1 MGDSL
6 GRKYYFGLLAALGHP
21 SPLAHD
27 AAAAKHE
34 DLRFE
39 VEGTGPSVAFH
50 WRPYAK
56 EVQAQLAQW
65 GATGA
70 TGRPDVAVLSFG
82 LWDTLHETPA
92 SEVGAAVGGI
102 AEAVAQGKAGRP
114 GAFTAWLVPTA
125 VVDGKLL
132 TEEKRAHMTDAQVEA
147 AARGPARAS
156 ALPGAV
162 DVVLEGGAVTKGL
175 DARSEDGVHYDD
187 GVYEALVQMG
197 SNAYGAFVR
206 GQSADA
212 QAAQDKG
219 GKRRQRQR
227 LLLDDVADWEAWEE
241 VVEGEVGTG
250 MGTHRRLAGGAGG
263 AGPKPKE
270 IDGSMSSPMHGAFIL
285 VVVALMLL
293 TMDSYA
299 GFSWL
304 GLWLARADTSVTWEE
319 SYEPLLS
326 KILRASPAASSMPSG
341 GGVGGGG
348 SGHHHSHSGVGG
360 TGAAVR
366 GRYTPV
372 PQGEIELGG
381 VDQPVSPTDSG
392 GPNEE

>member
-1 MGDSL
+1 M
-6 GRKYYFGLLAALGHP
+6 
-21 SPLAHD
+21 
-27 AAAAKHE
+27 
-34 DLRFE
+34 
-39 VEGTGPSVAFH
+39 AFY

-65 GATGA
+65 GATGGA
-70 TGRPDVAVLSFG
+70 GGRPDVAVLSFG

-92 SEVGAAVGGI
+92 AEAAAAVGGV
-102 AEAVAQGKAGRP
+102 AEAVAQGKAGKP

-125 VVDGKLL
+125 VVDGQLL
-132 TEEKRAHMTDAQVEA
+132 TEEKRAHMTEAQVEA
-147 AARGPARAS
+147 AARAPARGS

-162 DVVLEGGAVTKGL
+162 DVVLEGGVVTKGL
-175 DARSEDGVHYDD
+175 SARSEDGVHYDD
-187 GVYEALVQMG
+187 GVYAALVQMG
-197 SNAYGAFVR
+197 SNAYWAFVR
-206 GQSADA
+206 A
-212 QAAQDKG
+212 QETGAAQDKG
-219 GKRRQRQR
+219 EGGKKRRQHQRQR
-227 LLLDDVADWEAWEE
+227 RRLLGLDDVADWEAWEE
-241 VVEGEVGTG
+241 EVEVEEVEGVEGTP
-250 MGTHRRLAGGAGG
+250 THRRLAGAAGG
-263 AGPKPKE
+263 AYKPKE
-270 IDGSMSSPMHGAFIL
+270 IDGSMSSPLHGAFIL

-304 GLWLARADTSVTWEE
+304 GLWLARADTAVTWEE

-326 KILRASPAASSMPSG
+326 KILRASPAASSMPTGGGGGGRGGGGGGIGGG
-341 GGVGGGG
+341 GGVG
-348 SGHHHSHSGVGG
+348 SGHHHGHSA
-360 TGAAVR
+360 GAAVR